1 MKIKDSYKNL
11 IVDEMEFAIRKMNK
25 TQDGLEK
32 MFYFSAV
39 FGVLHRVYNT
49 EFNPEL
55 LYIHFILRA
64 THEGF
69 QNRLNAIIKGGDT
82 SVKLSDAH
90 FDKLSA
96 LSKELCS
103 KIKKAQEVNE
113 TLKKFVNLTYSTTGN
128 GYYLLEKGWLKI

>member
-1 MKIKDSYKNL
+1 MKMKENHRSL
-11 IVDEMEFAIRKMNK
+11 IVEEMEFANKKMNES
-25 TQDGLEK
+25 QDGLEK
-32 MFYFSAV
+32 LYYFSAI
-39 FGVLHRVYNT
+39 FGVLHRIFNT

-64 THEGF
+64 THEAF

-103 KIKKAQEVNE
+103 KIKKKQEVNE

-128 GYYLLEKGWLKI
+128 GHYLMEKGWLKI

>member
-1 MKIKDSYKNL
+1 MKIKESYRTL
-11 IVDEMEFAIRKMNK
+11 IVDEMEFANKKMNES
-25 TQDGLEK
+25 QDGLEK
-32 MFYFSAV
+32 IYYFSAI
-39 FGVLHRVYNT
+39 FGVLHRIFNT
-49 EFNPEL
+49 EFNSEL

-64 THEGF
+64 THEAF

-103 KIKKAQEVNE
+103 KLKKKQEVNE
-113 TLKKFVNLTYSTTGN
+113 TLKKFINLTYSTTGN
-128 GYYLLEKGWLKI
+128 GHYLVEKGWLKM